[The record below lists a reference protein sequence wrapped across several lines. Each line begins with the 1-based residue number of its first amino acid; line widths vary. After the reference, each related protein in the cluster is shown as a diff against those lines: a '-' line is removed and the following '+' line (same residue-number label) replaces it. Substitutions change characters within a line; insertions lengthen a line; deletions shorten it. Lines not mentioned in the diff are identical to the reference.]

1 MRFRRSS
8 RLRDSAGFRAVLR
21 GGRRTTARHFLVYA
35 LANGLDCAR
44 LGLIVGAR
52 AERSAVRRN
61 SFKRLVREAFRA
73 RQAELAGLD
82 VVVQLRVGGSDRPV
96 GRALLDELNGIF
108 AILSKWRASSSD

>member
-21 GGRRTTARHFLVYA
+21 GGRRTTAPHFQVYA
-35 LANGLDCAR
+35 LANGLDVPR
-44 LGLIVGAR
+44 LGLIVGAK

-73 RQAELAGLD
+73 RQSELAGLD
-82 VVVQLRVGGSDRPV
+82 VVVQLRGGGGNRPA

-108 AILSKWRASSSD
+108 AILSTWRASSSD

>member
-21 GGRRTTARHFLVYA
+21 GGRRTTGRHFLVYA
-35 LANGLDCAR
+35 LVNGTDFPR

-61 SFKRLVREAFRA
+61 RFKRLVREAFRA
-73 RQAELAGLD
+73 RQRELAGLD
-82 VVVQLRVGGSDRPV
+82 VVVQLRGGGGERPV

-108 AILSKWRASSSD
+108 TILSKWRASSSD